1 MRLPTVILGA
11 LLLTP
16 GLAAA
21 DLSGIW
27 MGQVPGRRGA
37 STDISFQLA
46 QEGDKLGGKLYEDMG
61 STPLVEGGIEGDQF
75 FFVVVAREQAGNQVN
90 LVAYRYEGKVVDG
103 ELELTR
109 ERTKAVDAVSGAE
122 YPVNERRP
130 NDENREPP
138 KIRLKR
144 LL

>member
-1 MRLPTVILGA
+1 MRLATLILGA
-11 LLLTP
+11 LLLVP

-27 MGQVPGRRGA
+27 MGQVPGRRGS
-37 STDISFQLA
+37 STDISFQFIQDGA
-46 QEGDKLGGKLYEDMG
+46 ALGGKLYEDFG
-61 STPLVEGGIEGDQF
+61 SAPFVEGSIDGEQF
-75 FFVVVAREQAGNQVN
+75 FFVLVAREQAGNQVN
-90 LVAYRYEGKVVDG
+90 LVTYRYEGKVVEG

-109 ERTKAVDAVSGAE
+109 KPIKAVDAVSGAE
-122 YPVNERRP
+122 YPVNERR
-130 NDENREPP
+130 NDDDREPP